1 MKFQDM
7 QYTRISQEE
16 LEKGFED
23 LIRRQKE
30 AKSGQEQ
37 FEIHREYYRFYGHIE
52 TMFVLCSIRHS
63 VDTTDEFYEKEN
75 DYCDELAPI
84 LEKYNTL
91 YGETLY
97 DSPYRAEL
105 EKKIGAVAFQNIE
118 LRRRAFDEKLIPL
131 MQEENQLS
139 TRYDKLIATAKI
151 PFEGEIYNLSLMR
164 KFTVSPDREVRKA
177 AQKAIS
183 DWFLSVTEEIDEIY
197 DRMVKNRTEQARI
210 LGFENYIPLG
220 YLRMQRNSYGREE
233 VENFRR
239 QVKESFVPFVGE
251 IQEKRRQRLG
261 LDHLYG
267 YDNGVFFPEGNPE
280 PKGTPEEILAGGQAM
295 YHELSPETAEFFDF
309 MMENELFDVLGRKTK
324 EAGGYMT
331 YLYDYQ
337 SPFIFANFNG
347 TSSDIDVITHECGH
361 AFQGY
366 LTRTDEIREH
376 ADLTMETAE
385 IHSMSMEYF
394 TYGWMK
400 RFFGEDADRYLT
412 MHLEDSI
419 IFIPYGCMVD
429 EFQHL
434 VYAKPEMTP
443 AQRKETWKKLEETYR
458 PWLDYGDDPFFS
470 NGGYW
475 QRQGHI
481 FDSPFY
487 YIDYVLA
494 SVSAMQYKLWMDRDY
509 RDAWEHYLKLCRFSA
524 GDFYGGILKEGGIRS
539 PFQDGCIE
547 AVTEGLRAIAR

>member
-105 EKKIGAVAFQNIE
+105 EKKIGAVAFKNIE

-239 QVKESFVPFVGE
+239 QVKERFVPFVGE

-280 PKGTPEEILAGGQAM
+280 PKGTPEE
-295 YHELSPETAEFFDF
+295 
-309 MMENELFDVLGRKTK
+309 
-324 EAGGYMT
+324 
-331 YLYDYQ
+331 
-337 SPFIFANFNG
+337 
-347 TSSDIDVITHECGH
+347 
-361 AFQGY
+361 
-366 LTRTDEIREH
+366 
-376 ADLTMETAE
+376 
-385 IHSMSMEYF
+385 
-394 TYGWMK
+394 
-400 RFFGEDADRYLT
+400 
-412 MHLEDSI
+412 
-419 IFIPYGCMVD
+419 
-429 EFQHL
+429 
-434 VYAKPEMTP
+434 
-443 AQRKETWKKLEETYR
+443 
-458 PWLDYGDDPFFS
+458 
-470 NGGYW
+470 
-475 QRQGHI
+475 
-481 FDSPFY
+481 
-487 YIDYVLA
+487 
-494 SVSAMQYKLWMDRDY
+494 
-509 RDAWEHYLKLCRFSA
+509 
-524 GDFYGGILKEGGIRS
+524 
-539 PFQDGCIE
+539 
-547 AVTEGLRAIAR
+547 